1 MNTVE
6 VVYSDHKFS
15 LETKEFENV
24 VDTYETGYSAA
35 WTYFLTSLC
44 GASGKEPACQ
54 CRRHKRRGFD
64 PWVGKSPGDGNGNPL
79 QYPCLENL
87 MDRAAW

>member
-44 GASGKEPACQ
+44 GASDKQETQ
-54 CRRHKRRGFD
+54 ET
-64 PWVGKSPGDGNGNPL
+64 WV
-79 QYPCLENL
+79 
-87 MDRAAW
+87 